1 MSLGRV
7 QLGGPE
13 GLLLRATGG
22 GGRGEAVSDLDL
34 QESQPG
40 IGYKMRE
47 GSGVTERLSARAVGL
62 GRGRGRGS
70 SWCWACFPAGP
81 SGGWVLLLV
90 PGFGILRREWSMNG
104 RRPAGE
110 LEVVEGKPA
119 EVGEEGVEAWRRR
132 DVRAEESMNKFTCS
146 SCLGLT
152 AGSSADWSERGCVY
166 ITGACHDILH
176 RLCST
181 TPEVQSVI

>member
-13 GLLLRATGG
+13 GLMLREQLEEEVEVEVEGTQQ
-22 GGRGEAVSDLDL
+22 DL
-34 QESQPG
+34 QESQLG
-40 IGYKMRE
+40 VGCKMRE

-62 GRGRGRGS
+62 GRGRGS
-70 SWCWACFPAGP
+70 SWCWACSLAGP

-90 PGFGILRREWSMNG
+90 PGFGILRREWSMNV

-110 LEVVEGKPA
+110 WEVVEGKPA
-119 EVGEEGVEAWRRR
+119 EVGEEGAEAWRRR
-132 DVRAEESMNKFTCS
+132 EVRAEESMGKFTC

-152 AGSSADWSERGCVY
+152 AGSSADWSERGCMY
-166 ITGACHDILH
+166 ITGTCHDTLH